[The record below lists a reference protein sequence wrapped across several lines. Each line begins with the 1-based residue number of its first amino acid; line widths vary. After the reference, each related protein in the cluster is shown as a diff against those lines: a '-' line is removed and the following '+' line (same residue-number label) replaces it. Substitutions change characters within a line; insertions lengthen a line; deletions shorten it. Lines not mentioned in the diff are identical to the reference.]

1 MGPYVLPTHIRGIW
15 RARLL
20 SKSPMYATHMHMG
33 HLESKS
39 ALQITHV
46 WYPHAYGPFGEQKRS
61 PNDPC
66 VLPTCVGDIWRAKLL
81 SKSRMCAA
89 HMHMGH
95 LESKRALE
103 RGLTHVCA
111 YGSLCATHTHKGHL
125 ESEIALQITHVCY
138 THAMGHLESESVKT
152 LSKSPMCN
160 SHMHMAIWR
169 AKALSK

>member
-20 SKSPMYATHMHMG
+20 SKSAIYATHMHMG

-61 PNDPC
+61 PNHPC
-66 VLPTCVGDIWRAKLL
+66 VLPTCIWDIWRAKLL
-81 SKSRMCAA
+81 SKSRMYAT

-95 LESKRALE
+95 LERKS
-103 RGLTHVCA
+103 
-111 YGSLCATHTHKGHL
+111 
-125 ESEIALQITHVCY
+125 ALQITHVMY
-138 THAMGHLESESVKT
+138 PHAYGHLES
-152 LSKSPMCN
+152 KS
-160 SHMHMAIWR
+160 
-169 AKALSK
+169 ALQMTHVCYPHA